1 MSDQN
6 NGKKLQPL
14 LNKAGMPVKKRDKSK
29 RYSMFYESTEHRNNI
44 AREQPEKADS
54 TNDDN
59 MVKSNSLNDLDKQ
72 EDKSK
77 VSSLRHAKNLRSSL
91 FVKQDDDMVK
101 YMHQRFEKM
110 ENTKN
115 NNVSNT
121 NKENISLG
129 QSTNSNSSAE
139 EEEEED
145 EDIDGSQEVK
155 TMNIQ
160 FSSSPSLSALAGYL
174 NNNSPPKNKNANI
187 LSRKPFNKNMNN
199 IFEEEDE
206 EVEQLEEREK
216 DNEKK
221 ISLGASEPAAIPAK
235 ETTKIPTEKIEK
247 QNLVT
252 NNKLKETQPL
262 KVSQPAVQPIS
273 SFNKRTTSLSKDSI
287 KKKEQQEDK
296 QKKSS
301 IFSIFRKKSI
311 NRKLSKNENEYLP
324 VSETFSNKS
333 AGSANNR
340 NNKSSVLSSLRQV
353 SESKSSHNDSSSS
366 FSNTLPKIRRN
377 STTNDVPVQR
387 KDVGSRSST
396 PMNFDQTNN
405 SSNNSNSNNNK
416 KVSVSNSE
424 TSNMTIKSSPKILG
438 EDVFP
443 KHLDLS
449 EISSIQTLEK
459 AKRASLTLTPNNKRM
474 SLTDSI
480 SVKQENE
487 GMFVEYDSNLQ
498 IHTPDLSKS
507 PTSSIL
513 RSGRFENNR
522 NSMVLSDSGRS
533 TNRNSLILSDTG
545 RRSNRNSRYENRI
558 SILSN
563 GNNSK
568 NAPNDQILEEDL
580 QKPEAPLLD
589 IDFDFEDSEYV
600 SEIMEFKNII
610 DFGDYI
616 DLDFNTAEKKDT
628 GILNNI
634 NYNENENNSSMVLNG
649 LGILSTSKEKEIE
662 EQELYE
668 EPVKDVTPELNTK
681 EEPFQPYLPTIT
693 PASPE
698 TPRKVRPLSMSF
710 KGLNTKNEFDNW
722 FEDEE
727 EEEEEE
733 KEREEELVHDES
745 NIIKEEEYISKNEEE
760 KEGKEQQEEQEEE
773 EQDEAEEED
782 ESIEQVDTEE
792 EYYNNNDEVDD
803 DEDEEDFNF
812 YDTLEE
818 DEIEV
823 YNDEIDDYVDE
834 NFPVNSNKGV
844 RFASKIIL
852 FDTYSAEE
860 YDRRPDLATCN
871 QLTAELAMFIREEVN
886 TMKGEME
893 IHSDSIQYTHFL

>member
-29 RYSMFYESTEHRNNI
+29 RYSMFYESTEHRNNM
-44 AREQPEKADS
+44 AKEQPENDD
-54 TNDDN
+54 TNNDDN
-59 MVKSNSLNDLDKQ
+59 MVKSNSLNDLDEQ

-110 ENTKN
+110 ENIKN

-129 QSTNSNSSAE
+129 QSTNSNSSA
-139 EEEEED
+139 EEEED

-174 NNNSPPKNKNANI
+174 NNNSPPKNKNTNI

-206 EVEQLEEREK
+206 EVEQLEERE
-216 DNEKK
+216 NEKEK
-221 ISLGASEPAAIPAK
+221 KFSLAASEHAAISAK
-235 ETTKIPTEKIEK
+235 ETFKTPAEKIEK

-262 KVSQPAVQPIS
+262 KLSQPSAQPIS
-273 SFNKRTTSLSKDSI
+273 TFNKRTTSLSKDSI

-296 QKKSS
+296 QKKTS

-324 VSETFSNKS
+324 VSETFSNKL

-353 SESKSSHNDSSSS
+353 SESKASQNDSSSS
-366 FSNTLPKIRRN
+366 NTLPKTRRN
-377 STTNDVPVQR
+377 STTDDVPVQR
-387 KDVGSRSST
+387 KDVGLRNST

-405 SSNNSNSNNNK
+405 SSNNSNNNNK

-568 NAPNDQILEEDL
+568 NAPNDQILEEDI
-580 QKPEAPLLD
+580 QKPEAPLLN

-616 DLDFNTAEKKDT
+616 DLDFSTTEKKDS
-628 GILNNI
+628 GILNDI
-634 NYNENENNSSMVLNG
+634 NYNETENNSSMVLNG
-649 LGILSTSKEKEIE
+649 LGILSTSKEKDTE

-727 EEEEEE
+727 EEE
-733 KEREEELVHDES
+733 KEREKELDHEKND
-745 NIIKEEEYISKNEEE
+745 IIKKDDYTTKNEEE
-760 KEGKEQQEEQEEE
+760 KEE
-773 EQDEAEEED
+773 EAEEAE
-782 ESIEQVDTEE
+782 EQLDTEE
-792 EYYNNNDEVDD
+792 EYYNNDDEVDGD
-803 DEDEEDFNF
+803 EEEDEEDFNF